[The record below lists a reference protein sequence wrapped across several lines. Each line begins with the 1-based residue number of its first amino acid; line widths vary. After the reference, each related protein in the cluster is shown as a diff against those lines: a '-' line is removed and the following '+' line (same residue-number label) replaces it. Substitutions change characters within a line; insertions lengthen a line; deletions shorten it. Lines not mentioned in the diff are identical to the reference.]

1 MRGLRCL
8 LLGLA
13 LMCPLCEAAAKAE
26 TDGIAVVRAAP
37 WSPGD
42 EVREGAGEFEVLF
55 KVASM
60 QNDHRAIGVLGIGD
74 RHGSFPAGAER
85 ALRFMAM
92 RGVPVAR
99 TAPGGDSGL
108 DPEGLFLDA
117 GHLSESEARAVLGR
131 CLERFGPA
139 PVVADPEHP
148 TSRELAATRSYLLP
162 FRQAFAVAT
171 APRLTTN

>member
-1 MRGLRCL
+1 MPGLRGL

-13 LMCPLCEAAAKAE
+13 ILCPLYAATARAEAG
-26 TDGIAVVRAAP
+26 GIAVVRAAP

-55 KVASM
+55 RVASI
-60 QNDHRAIGVLGIGD
+60 QNNHQAIGVLGIGD

-85 ALRFMAM
+85 ALRFLAM
-92 RGVPVAR
+92 KGVPVAR
-99 TAPGGDSGL
+99 IALGGDSGL

-117 GHLSESEARAVLGR
+117 GRLSESEATAVLGR

-139 PVVADPEHP
+139 PAVADPEHP
-148 TSRELAATRSYLLP
+148 TSRELAATRKYLRP

-171 APRLTTN
+171 APRLTAN

>member
-1 MRGLRCL
+1 MPGLRRL

-13 LMCPLCEAAAKAE
+13 ILCPLYAAAANAE
-26 TDGIAVVRAAP
+26 IGGIAVVRAAP

-55 KVASM
+55 RVASM
-60 QNDHRAIGVLGIGD
+60 QNNHRAVGVLGIGD
-74 RHGSFPAGAER
+74 RHGSFPTGAER
-85 ALRFMAM
+85 ALRFLAM
-92 RGVPVAR
+92 RGMPVAR
-99 TAPGGDSGL
+99 IALGGDSGL

-117 GHLSESEARAVLGR
+117 GHLSESQATAILGR
-131 CLERFGPA
+131 CLERFGAA

-148 TSRELAATRSYLLP
+148 TSRELAATRNYLSP

-171 APRLTTN
+171 APRLTNN